1 MSFPE
6 IGLADALTHALE
18 IENKKTDEFSR
29 PGKLKFRKKFWMS
42 FPGF

>member
-18 IENKKTDEFSR
+18 IENKKRTSFHA
-29 PGKLKFRKKFWMS
+29 LKN
-42 FPGF
+42 